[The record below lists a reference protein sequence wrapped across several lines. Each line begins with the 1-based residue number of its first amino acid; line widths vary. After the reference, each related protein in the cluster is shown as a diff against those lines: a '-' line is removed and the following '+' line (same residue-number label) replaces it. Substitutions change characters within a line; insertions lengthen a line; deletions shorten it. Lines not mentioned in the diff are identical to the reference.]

1 MSFFQVLKDM
11 LSFRNCSIKRKLI
24 LIILFTSWATLLV
37 ASIAFVTM
45 DIFTFKQAMVN
56 DISSL
61 AQVVGLNSSGALV
74 FNDQRTAE
82 KNLSALREKPHVSL
96 ACIYDKEGKIFA
108 TFNPQNT
115 DQVLSPP
122 DSPLTGHFFKN
133 NYLFLFHKIFLEE
146 EMIGTIF
153 IQSNL
158 IQIRSR
164 IKQSV
169 GIVAVIL
176 SVGFLLA
183 MMLSF
188 LMHRIVSEPI
198 LSLAQTAK
206 AISLEKDYSLRATK
220 QSRDEIGILIDGFN
234 EMLEEIQKRDVEL
247 AHYSEHL
254 EEMVADRTAKLKS
267 QQKALQEA
275 LNRAEQLALEAKAA
289 NRAKSEFLANMSH
302 EIRTPM
308 NAILGFTDLI
318 ESHIRDKKQMN
329 YLEAIKTSGKNL
341 LTLINDILDLSK
353 IEAGK
358 LELQYEPVDT
368 HAFFS
373 DIECIFSVNISNK
386 GLQFILE
393 IAPEMPNTLLL
404 DEVRLR
410 QVLFNLLGNAVK
422 FTQKG
427 YVKVCSRPV
436 FKNNNKGMIDLI
448 ICVEDTGVG
457 ITPESQET
465 IFEAFKQQDGQS
477 TKKYGGTG
485 LGLAISKR
493 LVEMMGGEISVK
505 STPKIGSTFEV
516 ILKEVSIS
524 STCAISRDE
533 EERAFDHKRVRF
545 KESLMLL
552 VEDIFV
558 NRQLIKEYL
567 KDTNIRII
575 EAEDGKEAISLAKE
589 ERPDIILM
597 DIRMPV
603 MDGCEATQYL
613 KKDKTLKKIPVIALT
628 ASGMKTDKAKIME
641 SGFDGFLMKPV
652 QISDLFKELTS
663 FLTYKRIGDNEKQV
677 IKETEGELPEEL
689 SQETVKELPWIIDQ
703 MENELTALWEK
714 ARRNG
719 LFDDVEN
726 FGLQIKG
733 MGDRYSLKVL
743 QRFGDD
749 LIQHVSSFDVEKM
762 GATLDSYPELI
773 KKIKGLNQRPII
785 S

>member
-1 MSFFQVLKDM
+1 MPFFKPVTDT
-11 LSFRNCSIKRKLI
+11 LSFRNFSLKRKLI

-37 ASIAFVTM
+37 ASIAFVAM
-45 DIFTFKQAMVN
+45 DIFTFRQAMVN

-82 KNLSALREKPHVSL
+82 KNLSALSEKPQVSL
-96 ACIYDKEGKIFA
+96 ACIYDKEGKVFA
-108 TFNPQNT
+108 TFNPQDT
-115 DQVLSPP
+115 GQILSPP
-122 DSPLTGHFFKN
+122 EPPLNGHYIKN
-133 NYLFLFHKIFLEE
+133 NYLFLFHQIFLDE

-158 IQIRSR
+158 DEIRSR
-164 IKQSV
+164 IKQSI

-188 LMHRIVSEPI
+188 LLHRVVSEPI
-198 LSLAQTAK
+198 LNLAQTAK
-206 AISLEKDYSLRATK
+206 AISHEKDYSLRAVK
-220 QSRDEIGILIDGFN
+220 RSQDEIGTLIDGFN
-234 EMLEEIQKRDVEL
+234 EMLEEIQKRDGEL

-254 EEMVADRTAKLKS
+254 EEMVADRTVKLKS
-267 QQKALQEA
+267 QQKALRDA
-275 LNRAEQLALEAKAA
+275 LNRAEHLAVEAKTA

-308 NAILGFTDLI
+308 NAILGFTDLLD
-318 ESHIRDKKQMN
+318 SHIQDKKQKT

-358 LELQYEPVDT
+358 MELQYEPVDT

-373 DIECIFSVNISNK
+373 DIEHIFSVNISNK
-386 GLQFILE
+386 GLHFILE
-393 IAPEMPNTLLL
+393 VAPEIPKSLLL

-410 QVLFNLLGNAVK
+410 QVLFNLVGNAVK
-422 FTQKG
+422 FTKKG
-427 YVKVCSRPV
+427 HVKLSAGPI
-436 FKNNNKGMIDLI
+436 FNNDNGTIDLI
-448 ICVEDTGVG
+448 ICVQDTGVG
-457 ITPESQET
+457 IAPESQDR

-505 STPKIGSTFEV
+505 STPQKGSAFEI
-516 ILKEVSIS
+516 ILKGVSVS
-524 STCAISRDE
+524 ATCAIPRDE
-533 EERAFDHKRVRF
+533 KAFDHKKVLF
-545 KESLMLL
+545 EKSVMLL
-552 VEDIFV
+552 VEDILV

-567 KDTNIRII
+567 QDTNIRII
-575 EAEDGKEAISLAKE
+575 EAEDGKDAISLAKAHK
-589 ERPDIILM
+589 PDIILM

-603 MDGCEATQYL
+603 MDGCEATKYM
-613 KKDKTLKKIPVIALT
+613 KKDNELKKIPVIALT

-652 QISDLFKELTS
+652 QISDLFKELTC
-663 FLTYKRIGDNEKQV
+663 FLEYKSIGDDEQPC
-677 IKETEGELPEEL
+677 IKEAEEDLPAELPP
-689 SQETVKELPWIIDQ
+689 ETLKELPKVIDQ

-714 ARRNG
+714 ACQNG
-719 LFDDVEN
+719 LFDDIET
-726 FGLQIKG
+726 FGRKIKG
-733 MGDRYSLKVL
+733 MGDRYSLKIL
-743 QRFGDD
+743 QGFGDD

-762 GATLDSYPELI
+762 GITLDSYPELI
-773 KKIKGLNQRPII
+773 KKIKMLNQRLTIGDI
-785 S
+785 H